1 MQMGTPAPPTL
12 THRETEILEMIA
24 NGLSAKEAAQSIGIA
39 PRTVERHVEN
49 VRLKMR
55 ARNRVHMVTCAV
67 GQGML
72 TVEPEGQAIALED
85 VQRELDLH

>member
-1 MQMGTPAPPTL
+1 MHQGPPTPPTL
-12 THRETEILEMIA
+12 THREIEVLEMIA
-24 NGLSAKEAAQSIGIA
+24 NGLSAKEAAQTIGIA

-72 TVEPEGQAIALED
+72 TIEAKGQAVAMED
-85 VQRELDLH
+85 VQQELDLG

>member
-12 THRETEILEMIA
+12 THREIEILEMIA

>member
-1 MQMGTPAPPTL
+1 MRNGTYAPATL
-12 THRETEILEMIA
+12 THREIEILAMIA

-49 VRLKMR
+49 VRMKMR

-72 TVEPEGQAIALED
+72 TVEPAGHAIAIE
-85 VQRELDLH
+85 QMQQELDFH